1 MFWSNMHCVIKYL
14 VVIFIQEMRTE
25 IILESVFPGEKNT
38 WVIFTILSTWIGPQP
53 FNWFSLLLCKILSS
67 FLKAFTYFF

>member
-38 WVIFTILSTWIGPQP
+38 WVYSQF
-53 FNWFSLLLCKILSS
+53 
-67 FLKAFTYFF
+67 